1 MLIQLS
7 LLVTTVQAQS
17 YISYCFQVMELL
29 QYSNALNTG
38 MLSVKCHA
46 DRVSHLLLN
55 KLIASYS
62 VRTHK
67 YMILISPYF
76 IVPLAHHCQSL
87 SAFQY
92 LKYWIT
98 LLANNLTCTT
108 IIANIHKTFLIK
120 KHATKL
126 LGCASSMLPTRTK
139 IHFDPNFT
147 KDKKGG
153 SFTAFW
159 TDSMGQSTTYMET
172 FNYTFF

>member
-1 MLIQLS
+1 VARRGPSCRLWGATLAKMTCFVKTEQERR
-7 LLVTTVQAQS
+7 TTCFMGTEGVQD
-17 YISYCFQVMELL
+17 
-29 QYSNALNTG
+29 
-38 MLSVKCHA
+38 K
-46 DRVSHLLLN
+46 
-55 KLIASYS
+55 
-62 VRTHK
+62 
-67 YMILISPYF
+67 ILRIPYF
-76 IVPLAHHCQSL
+76 SVHLAYHSHSL

-172 FNYTFF
+172 FNYTFFSSMSCHASSSLRELCIPFAWKPSFP